1 MDQQDQ
7 NINVGLKGQ
16 NITHHPDQ
24 NLTSSGAIPKTQKRA
39 KFTRINVDITHYLF
53 NRVSSCKLAIKVKK
67 KGVSWPEWRGHWWKK
82 HNFQTLLAN
91 IRENVGASM
100 TLKEQEA
107 GGREEIYGWLDAEE
121 APLSQLDR
129 LMAEEISDEIIW
141 TSMDP
146 DSIMEL

>member
-1 MDQQDQ
+1 
-7 NINVGLKGQ
+7 
-16 NITHHPDQ
+16 
-24 NLTSSGAIPKTQKRA
+24 
-39 KFTRINVDITHYLF
+39 
-53 NRVSSCKLAIKVKK
+53 
-67 KGVSWPEWRGHWWKK
+67 
-82 HNFQTLLAN
+82 
-91 IRENVGASM
+91 M